1 MSSYQVQET
10 KVGSIPL
17 HWEVAKLESISSKV
31 GSGITPRGGSK
42 TYLDE
47 GVPLIRSQNVLVG
60 KLDLS
65 DVAFISDE
73 QHEEMSNTHLMPFD
87 VLLNISGASIGRCCI
102 VPPDIKEGN
111 VNQHVC
117 IIRPT
122 PIIEAYFLSSILTSD
137 IGQKQIYQF
146 QAGGNRQGLNY
157 QQIRSF
163 TIPIPPLPEQRK
175 IAEILSTWDEA
186 IAKTEQLIAALQ
198 ARKKGLIQRLLTG
211 EVRFSKYVK
220 SDEMQE
226 TKFGPIPADW
236 QMKKVRQ
243 IGKVNAD
250 TLGNDGSGKKYYYVE
265 LSMVSEGDI
274 TFPTEPIAYVNLPSR
289 ARRIPHEHDVIMAT
303 VRPNL
308 LGYAT
313 WDDELP
319 DHLVSTGFALIS
331 PKLPVDKDFIYQS
344 LYGDVIQRQ
353 IHGLVTGSNY
363 PAINSTEV
371 KNLNLCWPKNSHERE
386 KIGQVFRS
394 IDDEINL
401 LIQKLKALQ
410 KQKKGL
416 MHRLLTGDMRVK
428 V

>member
-1 MSSYQVQET
+1 MARTNLYPASVTPGIPNLGQKPDGWIETTFGNVLEPIARKAELQDEVEYQLV
-10 KVGSIPL
+10 
-17 HWEVAKLESISSKV
+17 VAKRNRRGIAPRSVLTGQEIKTKTQFYLRENDFLIAKRQIIHGACGIVPVELDRAIVSGEYSVLNVKSGLLLDFLEYYCHTIHFQQTCFQS
-31 GSGITPRGGSK
+31 
-42 TYLDE
+42 
-47 GVPLIRSQNVLVG
+47 
-60 KLDLS
+60 
-65 DVAFISDE
+65 
-73 QHEEMSNTHLMPFD
+73 
-87 VLLNISGASIGRCCI
+87 SIGVDVEKMI
-102 VPPDIKEGN
+102 FKIDQWFKWPLYLPP
-111 VNQHVC
+111 
-117 IIRPT
+117 
-122 PIIEAYFLSSILTSD
+122 IE
-137 IGQKQIYQF
+137 
-146 QAGGNRQGLNY
+146 
-157 QQIRSF
+157 
-163 TIPIPPLPEQRK
+163 EQRK

-186 IAKTEQLIAALQ
+186 ITKTEQLIAALQ